1 MTEHTNPQGHYTP
14 PSDLIT
20 CDELATFISKT
31 MINRDDTYATF
42 SQDVE
47 ICEQTPQIIN
57 ECLTEDIINRHLNAD
72 NRSDLIAIH
81 TRSEENTCRFAMI
94 DIQPSDSEKAP
105 CVREQALGI
114 SYLLQI
120 IGINPFF
127 SESLKYGRYNLWI
140 VFKRPVPADQLIRFG
155 DALLACCRH
164 RTPTREPCLQLDQDG
179 RIDGR
184 DFLTKPNRINV
195 YPRSLHGE
203 TNEEFVLLPCLM
215 ENSFDY
221 FECYPEHLFQ
231 GERMFMGG
239 SSLTDN
245 SFELKLN
252 EPNQIDPENF
262 KTSLSGHQLL

>member
-1 MTEHTNPQGHYTP
+1 MTERTNPQGHYTP
-14 PSDLIT
+14 PSDFIT
-20 CDELATFISKT
+20 CDELATYLSKT

-42 SQDVE
+42 SQEMEV
-47 ICEQTPQIIN
+47 CEQTPQIIN
-57 ECLTEDIINRHLNAD
+57 ECLTEDIIKRHLNAD

-81 TRSEENTCRFAMI
+81 TRSKENTCRFAMI
-94 DIQPSDSEKAP
+94 DIQRSDCEKAP
-105 CVREQALGI
+105 HVWEQVLGI
-114 SYLLQI
+114 SYLLQVN
-120 IGINPFF
+120 GINPIF

-140 VFKRPVPADQLIRFG
+140 IFKRPVPADQLIRFG
-155 DALLACCRH
+155 DALLASCRH

-179 RIDGR
+179 LIDGR

-203 TNEEFVLLPCLM
+203 TDEEFVLLPCLM

-262 KTSLSGHQLL
+262 KTSLS